1 MFYMLLHQI
10 PLPPDKE
17 RVFANFCKGF
27 MRYILVKVV
36 ERNPTGRLK
45 RTFKLSKPD
54 MDVVTGFMDTVWS
67 QMYGDERGILHEGRF
82 KDVWWLTLSVLYVIA
97 VAK

>member
-1 MFYMLLHQI
+1 MFYTLFHQI

-27 MRYILVKVV
+27 LRYILVKVV
-36 ERNPTGRLK
+36 EPNPTGCFK

-54 MDVVTGFMDTVWS
+54 MDIVKGFMDTV
-67 QMYGDERGILHEGRF
+67 
-82 KDVWWLTLSVLYVIA
+82 
-97 VAK
+97 

>member
-1 MFYMLLHQI
+1 MIVATTLSVLLLRRVNVLHMLLHQI

-54 MDVVTGFMDTVWS
+54 MDVVTGFMDTV
-67 QMYGDERGILHEGRF
+67 
-82 KDVWWLTLSVLYVIA
+82 
-97 VAK
+97 

>member
-1 MFYMLLHQI
+1 MFYTLLHHI
-10 PLPPDKE
+10 PLPPEKE

-36 ERNPTGRLK
+36 ERNQK

-54 MDVVTGFMDTVWS
+54 MDVVMGFMDTV
-67 QMYGDERGILHEGRF
+67 
-82 KDVWWLTLSVLYVIA
+82 
-97 VAK
+97 

>member
-1 MFYMLLHQI
+1 M
-10 PLPPDKE
+10 PLPPEKE

-36 ERNPTGRLK
+36 ERNPTGRSK

-54 MDVVTGFMDTVWS
+54 MDVVMGFMDTV
-67 QMYGDERGILHEGRF
+67 
-82 KDVWWLTLSVLYVIA
+82 
-97 VAK
+97 

>member
-1 MFYMLLHQI
+1 MIVAKTLRVFLLRRVNVYTLLHHI
-10 PLPPDKE
+10 PLPPEKE

-36 ERNPTGRLK
+36 ERNPTGRSK

-54 MDVVTGFMDTVWS
+54 MDVVMGFMDTV
-67 QMYGDERGILHEGRF
+67 
-82 KDVWWLTLSVLYVIA
+82 
-97 VAK
+97 

>member
-1 MFYMLLHQI
+1 MFYMLLHHI

-54 MDVVTGFMDTVWS
+54 MDVVTGFMDTV
-67 QMYGDERGILHEGRF
+67 
-82 KDVWWLTLSVLYVIA
+82 
-97 VAK
+97 

>member
-36 ERNPTGRLK
+36 ERNHTGRLK

-54 MDVVTGFMDTVWS
+54 MDVVTGFMDTV
-67 QMYGDERGILHEGRF
+67 
-82 KDVWWLTLSVLYVIA
+82 
-97 VAK
+97 

>member
-36 ERNPTGRLK
+36 ERNSTGRLK
-45 RTFKLSKPD
+45 MTFKLSKPD